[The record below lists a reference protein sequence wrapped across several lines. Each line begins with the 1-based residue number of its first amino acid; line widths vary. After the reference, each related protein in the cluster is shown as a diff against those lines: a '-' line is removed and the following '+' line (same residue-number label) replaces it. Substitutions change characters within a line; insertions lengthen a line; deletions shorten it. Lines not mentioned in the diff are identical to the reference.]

1 MRKRIRACGIAAALA
16 ATAGTPAA
24 LAQGPIKIGAFGPM
38 TGGAVRARARGSTS
52 SSRR

>member
-1 MRKRIRACGIAAALA
+1 MRNRIRAWGISAALA
-16 ATAGTPAA
+16 ATAGAPAA
-24 LAQGPIKIGAFGPM
+24 LAQEPIKIGAFGPM